1 LGEYFGVF
9 EDGRLVAM
17 AGERLEAGSLREI
30 SGVCT
35 DPRYRGR
42 GLARRLV
49 TRLIGRQLA
58 RGQTPFL
65 HVRCD
70 NFAAQFYE
78 RLGFRRYSEP
88 LVRVVARLRE

>member
-1 LGEYFGVF
+1 LGEYCGVF

-17 AGERLEAGSLREI
+17 AGERLQAGCLREI

-49 TRLIGRQLA
+49 TRLIVRQLA

-78 RLGFRRYSEP
+78 RLGFRRHSEP
-88 LVRVVARLRE
+88 VVRVVTRLRE